1 MNYSTPD
8 RADALAAQY
17 VLGTLS
23 PRARARLTRLLRTD
37 GALADAVRVWEERL
51 LPLTEGVPPV
61 TPPARVWQAVATR
74 IWHRG
79 APASEP
85 MSVWAKLNLWRGLT
99 LAGFATAMAL
109 AFVLL
114 SPPPQRPEGSLVA
127 VLGGKD
133 AIPVLVA
140 SADRDGRFLTIKAL
154 ATIDLA
160 ADRALELWAL
170 PEKGNPR
177 SLGLIASSGVV
188 RVALRDGAASA
199 LRDIPALA
207 VSLEPK
213 GGSPTGLPTG
223 PVLYSGTI
231 QRLY

>member
-1 MNYSTPD
+1 
-8 RADALAAQY
+8 
-17 VLGTLS
+17 
-23 PRARARLTRLLRTD
+23 
-37 GALADAVRVWEERL
+37 
-51 LPLTEGVPPV
+51 
-61 TPPARVWQAVATR
+61 
-74 IWHRG
+74 
-79 APASEP
+79 
-85 MSVWAKLNLWRGLT
+85 
-99 LAGFATAMAL
+99 
-109 AFVLL
+109 
-114 SPPPQRPEGSLVA
+114 
-127 VLGGKD
+127 
-133 AIPVLVA
+133 VLVA

-188 RVALRDGAASA
+188 RVALRDGAAST